1 MDYREHSYPVESE
14 QDDADSAS
22 EPYLHP
28 YRALLHEPTVVLVGN
43 PSDRA
48 DVATS
53 AILGYN

>member
-1 MDYREHSYPVESE
+1 MDNREHSHPLEID
-14 QDDADSAS
+14 QNDADSAN
-22 EPYLHP
+22 EPYEHP
-28 YRALLHEPTVVLVGN
+28 YRACLHEPTVVLVGN

>member
-1 MDYREHSYPVESE
+1 MDYREQGYHPESE
-14 QDDADSAS
+14 LDDADSAN

>member
-1 MDYREHSYPVESE
+1 MDYREHSQPQEK
-14 QDDADSAS
+14 QDGADAAD
-22 EPYLHP
+22 EPFLHP

>member
-1 MDYREHSYPVESE
+1 MDYREQGYRPESE
-14 QDDADSAS
+14 LDDDSAN